1 VKTLCQYL
9 RRRRREP
16 MKKNNLKKM
25 EPLTAMLTN
34 EIQTCT
40 EKLELPKT
48 SPRVT
53 SLWKS
58 TISERCVLMRL
69 ASMLQGSPSPSNRL
83 KASL

>member
-1 VKTLCQYL
+1 
-9 RRRRREP
+9 
-16 MKKNNLKKM
+16 
-25 EPLTAMLTN
+25 LTAMLTN

-83 KASL
+83 